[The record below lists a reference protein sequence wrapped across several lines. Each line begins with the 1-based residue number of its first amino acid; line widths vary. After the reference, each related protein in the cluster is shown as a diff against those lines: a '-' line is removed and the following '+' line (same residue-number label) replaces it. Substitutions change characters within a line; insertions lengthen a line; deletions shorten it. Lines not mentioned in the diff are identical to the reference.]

1 MTAPRIMLA
10 DADVPTRVG
19 FRAALRRAGF
29 EVVAEADDV
38 DAAVAAADGASLD
51 VALVDVALPGAGVD
65 AGARLA
71 RLRPGMRLVMLTE
84 RPHDDE
90 LLAAVL
96 AGASVYLAKHM
107 RPERLPDVVRGVLAG
122 EVALPRRHSQRLLDE
137 LRRRTARRSA
147 ISARSTAPLT
157 DREWEVLE
165 LIADGCTTGEMAR
178 RLRISEVT
186 VRRHVSTLMAK
197 LGVRDRA
204 GAAELLSARSA
215 V

>member
-1 MTAPRIMLA
+1 MTAPRILLA

-29 EVVAEADDV
+29 EVVAEADDL
-38 DAAVAAADGASLD
+38 DAAVTAAESAPLD
-51 VALVDVALPGAGVD
+51 VALVDVALPGDGID
-65 AGARLA
+65 AVTRLA
-71 RLRPGMRLVMLTE
+71 RLRPGLRLVMLTE
-84 RPHDDE
+84 RPNDDE

-96 AGASVYLAKHM
+96 AGASGYLGKHM
-107 RPERLPDVVRGVLAG
+107 SPARLPDVVRGVLAG
-122 EVALPRRHSQRLLDE
+122 EVALPRRHSERLLDE

-147 ISARSTAPLT
+147 VSARATAPLT

-165 LIADGCTTGEMAR
+165 LLADGCTTGEMAR

-186 VRRHVSTLMAK
+186 VRRHVSTLVAK

-204 GAAELLSARSA
+204 GAAELISARSA
-215 V
+215 L

>member
-1 MTAPRIMLA
+1 MTAPRILLA

-38 DAAVAAADGASLD
+38 DAALAAAASAPLD
-51 VALVDVALPGAGVD
+51 LALVDVALSGDGID
-65 AGARLA
+65 AVTRLA
-71 RLRPGMRLVMLTE
+71 KLRPGLRLVVLTE
-84 RPHDDE
+84 RPDDDE

-96 AGASVYLAKHM
+96 AGASGYLGKHLS
-107 RPERLPDVVRGVLAG
+107 PVRLPDVVRGVLAG
-122 EVALPRRHSQRLLDE
+122 EAALPRRHCERLLDE
-137 LRRRTARRSA
+137 LRRRTTRRSTVA
-147 ISARSTAPLT
+147 ARATAPLT

-165 LIADGCTTGEMAR
+165 LLAEGCTTGEMAR

-186 VRRHVSTLMAK
+186 VRRHVSALVAK

-204 GAAELLSARSA
+204 GAAKLVSVRSA

>member
-1 MTAPRIMLA
+1 VTAPRILLA

-38 DAAVAAADGASLD
+38 DAAVAAAESTPLD
-51 VALVDVALPGAGVD
+51 LALVDVALSGDGIGAVT
-65 AGARLA
+65 RLA
-71 RLRPGMRLVMLTE
+71 KLRASLRLVVLTE
-84 RPHDDE
+84 RPDDDE

-96 AGASVYLAKHM
+96 AGATGYLGKHM
-107 RPERLPDVVRGVLAG
+107 SPSRLPDVVRGVLAG
-122 EVALPRRHSQRLLDE
+122 EVALPRLHSARLLDE
-137 LRRRTARRSA
+137 LRRQTARRSA
-147 ISARSTAPLT
+147 IAAHATAPLT

-165 LIADGCTTGEMAR
+165 LLADGRTTAEIAR
-178 RLRISEVT
+178 RLRISDVT
-186 VRRHVSTLMAK
+186 VRRHVSSLVAK

-204 GAAELLSARSA
+204 SAAELISARSA

>member
-38 DAAVAAADGASLD
+38 DAAVAAAESASLD
-51 VALVDVALPGAGVD
+51 VALVDMALPGDGTD
-65 AGARLA
+65 AVARLA
-71 RLRPGMRLVMLTE
+71 RLRPGLRLVVLTE

-96 AGASVYLAKHM
+96 AGASGYLAKHM
-107 RPERLPDVVRGVLAG
+107 SPARLPDIVRGVLAG

-147 ISARSTAPLT
+147 ISARATAPLT

-165 LIADGCTTGEMAR
+165 LIAEGCTTGEMAR
-178 RLRISEVT
+178 RLRISEIT

-204 GAAELLSARSA
+204 GAAELLSTRSA